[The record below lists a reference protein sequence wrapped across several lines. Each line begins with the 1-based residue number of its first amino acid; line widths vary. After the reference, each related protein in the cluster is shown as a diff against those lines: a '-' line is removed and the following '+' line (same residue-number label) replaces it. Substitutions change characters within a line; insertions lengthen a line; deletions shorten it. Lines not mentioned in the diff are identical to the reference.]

1 VFGSNQKDP
10 MLPTSTNVF
19 ISLEFCTLFI
29 GALDDLMLKVLIV
42 AAVISI
48 VISMIVEEDHR
59 DIGNEIL

>member
-1 VFGSNQKDP
+1 
-10 MLPTSTNVF
+10 
-19 ISLEFCTLFI
+19 
-29 GALDDLMLKVLIV
+29 MLKVLIV